1 MGMDDA
7 GYNRKS
13 PAPRNLCDLS
23 GGACFCPVVLLT
35 WRQMAFRSIHKIS
48 AIAILLCMIASS
60 GCAGK
65 PVVQGWLDSRGTI
78 YRESE
83 QEGFGSR
90 TTVKVR
96 GFEF

>member
-1 MGMDDA
+1 MH
-7 GYNRKS
+7 N
-13 PAPRNLCDLS
+13 
-23 GGACFCPVVLLT
+23 
-35 WRQMAFRSIHKIS
+35 IS

-83 QEGFGSR
+83 QEDLRFANDDQSAGL
-90 TTVKVR
+90 
-96 GFEF
+96 